1 MGKDPNELNLVPAII
16 EIEAQI
22 RKIEA
27 EYNKKLQ
34 PYKNSLEQLRKIN
47 TACERCKGIGKV
59 LRSRACAED
68 DPPDP
73 NDPRDWN
80 KCDVC
85 HGTGLAHPPIPVP
98 SQNIDRREQCFG

>member
-47 TACERCKGIGKV
+47 TACERCNGIGKI
-59 LRSRACAED
+59 LRSLLEEILDEKLPNERDSLLRRANEI
-68 DPPDP
+68 
-73 NDPRDWN
+73 
-80 KCDVC
+80 K
-85 HGTGLAHPPIPVP
+85 GGLK
-98 SQNIDRREQCFG
+98 NE